1 MKTVYKNISGSI
13 TADGQ
18 AADELELI
26 NRHTIKPMAEDEVFR
41 FTLTLCDNEV
51 DRDGERFSIPAL
63 IKLAAMFDGKT
74 GITDHNMKSECQSAR
89 IFKTWIEESESE
101 TTTAGEK
108 YTCLKA
114 RAYMPLTPK
123 NEELVRQIE
132 AGIKKET
139 SISCAV
145 SETLCSVC
153 GADLRKKGC
162 KHRKGEEYS
171 GKICHTVLNEPTDA
185 YEWSFV
191 AVPAQ
196 PRAGVTKAF
205 EAEDGL
211 TIAQLKEKSSGY
223 DTITLS
229 LGTFEKLTDEISRL
243 EVLAKDAALYRKGLE
258 QQVIRLAA
266 MAVPALGTE
275 EFCDICTSLSAEQ
288 LTTLEKAFSQSAS
301 KLYPVRPQLSGT
313 VKAEKDSNSEF
324 KI

>member
-13 TADGQ
+13 TAGIDT
-18 AADELELI
+18 ADELELI
-26 NRHTIKPMAEDEVFR
+26 NRHTIKPMSEEEVFR

-74 GITDHNMKSECQSAR
+74 GITDHNMKSECQTAR

-101 TTTAGEK
+101 ITSAGEK

-123 NEELVRQIE
+123 NEELVKQIE
-132 AGIKKET
+132 SGIKKET

-145 SETLCSVC
+145 AKTLCSIC
-153 GADLRKKGC
+153 GADLRAKGC
-162 KHRKGEEYS
+162 KHRKGEEYA
-171 GKICHTVLNEPTDA
+171 GKICCTVLDEPTDA

-205 EAEDGL
+205 EAEDSM
-211 TIAQLKEKSSGY
+211 TITQLKEKSNGY
-223 DTITLS
+223 DYITLS
-229 LGTFEKLTDEISRL
+229 LGAFEKLTDEVNRL
-243 EVLAKDAALYRKGLE
+243 ETLAKDAELYRKGLE
-258 QQVIRLAA
+258 SQVTRLAA
-266 MAVPALGTE
+266 MAVPALGTQD
-275 EFCDICTSLSAEQ
+275 FADICSSLTATQ
-288 LTTLEKAFSQSAS
+288 LTTLEKAFAQSAS
-301 KLYPVRPQLSGT
+301 KLYPVRPQLSGN
-313 VKAEKDSNSEF
+313 VKSATDNNSEF